1 MDKAFLQFIH
11 EPMLLNTSLA
21 PLHLYSRDLVDTHL
35 NGIMSQHHSLHPVL
49 SHLSP
54 VYTLSPCL
62 KSINITPPSMPRS
75 PSSCFPSGSETKM
88 LYAFMAFA
96 CVLHAPFTQ
105 NAQPISFR
113 FNYLVITSIT
123 IQWTNHKADR
133 TGNSPNLI
141 YFQASRTLLLTI
153 KLPEVLKQHGT

>member
-1 MDKAFLQFIH
+1 
-11 EPMLLNTSLA
+11 
-21 PLHLYSRDLVDTHL
+21 
-35 NGIMSQHHSLHPVL
+35 
-49 SHLSP
+49 
-54 VYTLSPCL
+54 
-62 KSINITPPSMPRS
+62 
-75 PSSCFPSGSETKM
+75 M

-153 KLPEVLKQHGT
+153 KLPEVLKQHGTWQNDWRICISVTGVERWHRELNKMSQNKSVFLIASRDLHCICHSSVMKSLFK